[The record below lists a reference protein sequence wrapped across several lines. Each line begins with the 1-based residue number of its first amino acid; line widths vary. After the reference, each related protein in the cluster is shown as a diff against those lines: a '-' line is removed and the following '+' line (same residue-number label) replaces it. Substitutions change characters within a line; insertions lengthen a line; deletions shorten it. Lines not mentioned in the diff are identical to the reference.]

1 MGFNQTHPGTDS
13 RDVSVHPMT
22 KRPPNQGGLFYWM
35 AVRLI
40 LVPPIIVRV
49 VVGAG
54 IPMVFW
60 QGGAEYFW
68 LNVVGYGKGF

>member
-13 RDVSVHPMT
+13 RDVSVHPII

-40 LVPPIIVRV
+40 SVPPIIVRV
-49 VVGAG
+49 VVGVRDTDGVWEEQDQIPPAG
-54 IPMVFW
+54 CSRLW
-60 QGGAEYFW
+60 
-68 LNVVGYGKGF
+68 KGF